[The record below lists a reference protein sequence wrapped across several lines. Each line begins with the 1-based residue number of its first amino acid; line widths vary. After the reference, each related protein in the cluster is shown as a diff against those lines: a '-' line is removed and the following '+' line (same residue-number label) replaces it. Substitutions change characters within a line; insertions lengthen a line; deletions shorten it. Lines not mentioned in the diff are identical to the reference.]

1 MQSNDNTRRRGAKN
15 MRQKNIKSVLIIL
28 CTALLLT
35 AVVCGVIAFIV
46 TNTGTVKNTFTP
58 SKITTEITEE
68 FDGQEKK
75 NVNAKN
81 TGDIDAYIRI
91 KLVTYRVNENGDR
104 IGGTAEIPKF
114 APGADWVEKDG
125 FYYYTLPVAPDDSPA
140 TALIDSIKLAKYDDA
155 DGGVQVI
162 EVMAEAIQS
171 TPDKAVGEAWGV
183 SISRGSV
190 TDYTA

>member
-1 MQSNDNTRRRGAKN
+1 MHFGDNTRQKAKGI
-15 MRQKNIKSVLIIL
+15 RLVLIVL
-28 CTALLLT
+28 CTAVLLT
-35 AVVCGVIAFIV
+35 AVVCGVLAFL
-46 TNTGTVKNTFTP
+46 TSDAQTVENVFTP
-58 SKITTEITEE
+58 PTVDTEITEE

-75 NVNAKN
+75 DVNARN

-91 KLVTYRVNENGDR
+91 KLVTYRVNEDGDR
-104 IGGTAEIPKF
+104 IGGAAEIPEF
-114 APGADWVEKDG
+114 TPGADWVEKDG
-125 FYYYTLPVAPDDSPA
+125 FYYYTLPVAPGGSPA
-140 TALIDSIKLAKYDDA
+140 KALIDSIKLTKYDDA

-183 SISRGSV
+183 RISRGSV